1 MKWKNY
7 AYYVPMVTA
16 KTKCQAKNSPDTIIF
31 SLVAIE
37 QQADMV
43 DTQSS

>member
-1 MKWKNY
+1 MEKLRLL
-7 AYYVPMVTA
+7 PMVTA
-16 KTKCQAKNSPDTIIF
+16 KTKCQAKNSPNTIIL

-37 QQADMV
+37 KHADMV